1 MSDNICIGCGHYR
14 TAKIVCVG
22 DREEREICACSWLS
36 LEILEI
42 VIECDAKEEVD
53 ERD

>member
-22 DREEREICACSWLS
+22 DREEREMRVCNWLG

-42 VIECDAKEEVD
+42 VVECDRREKV
-53 ERD
+53 